1 MSAGMSPLPHPLPAP
16 EKNKKYLHN
25 KYKIYSQYTRD
36 IQEPEQNPELKFIDR
51 FRYDKSVKT
60 GC

>member
-1 MSAGMSPLPHPLPAP
+1 MSPLPHAP
-16 EKNKKYLHN
+16 SPSTRKKNKKYLHK